1 MRTEEASTHPS
12 LFAAVRGPSAA
23 ASWAVFVERYTPLV
37 DERCRAAGLQPADA
51 ADVRQQVFAQLVKAL
66 VGFRYDPARKFRG
79 YLTSVVK
86 NAIRTHWRVLRR
98 VPGSAAWGDGGLPE
112 PLAALPA
119 ELDDDI
125 RGSLGELSRVTEL
138 VRFEVG
144 PEAWAAFWLTAVDG
158 LSGAEAAAQLG
169 KQPSAVYMAKSRVLA
184 RLRAAHDPG
193 LPNR

>member
-12 LFAAVRGPSAA
+12 LLAAVRGASS

-79 YLTSVVK
+79 YLTVVVQ
-86 NAIRTHWRVLRR
+86 NAIRTHWRTLDRT
-98 VPGSAAWGDGGLPE
+98 PGSVAWGDGALPE
-112 PLAALPA
+112 PLAVLPA
-119 ELDDDI
+119 ELDDGI
-125 RGSLGELSRVTEL
+125 RDALEELGRVTEL

-158 LSGAEAAAQLG
+158 LSGADAAARLG
-169 KQPSAVYMAKSRVLA
+169 KRPSAVYMAKSRVLA
-184 RLRAAHDPG
+184 RLRAAIDSD
-193 LPNR
+193 LLNR